1 MLKSV
6 YTYGGFWIGRY
17 EAGIEGSINDVSKEK
32 ITVYFDMDRVCYFD
46 SQTEQRIGRLK
57 EDGKENI

>member
-17 EAGIEGSINDVSKEK
+17 EAGIEGSITDVSKSK
-32 ITVYFDMDRVCYFD
+32 NKQFR
-46 SQTEQRIGRLK
+46 K
-57 EDGKENI
+57 NIRRSISKKQ

>member
-17 EAGIEGSINDVSKEK
+17 EAGIEGTTTETTNARTKSSKRISIGNITKSNKSKRCNT
-32 ITVYFDMDRVCYFD
+32 I
-46 SQTEQRIGRLK
+46 
-57 EDGKENI
+57 